1 MIPILRPR
9 LPSADRLA
17 PYLQKIDAARF
28 YTNFGPL
35 ALTLEERLAAHYGVA
50 TGNVVT
56 VANAT
61 LGLGLALAAQGATP
75 GTLCAMPAWTFVASP
90 HAAVI
95 AGLTPYFIDVDAKT
109 WALDPTVIDKAIV
122 RAPAQVGAVMPVAP
136 FGYPVNVGD
145 WDRFRE
151 RTKLPVV
158 IDAAAGFDSLV
169 AGATP
174 AVVSL
179 HATKVLGIGEGGF
192 IVSSDKALIADVRRR
207 SNFGLDP
214 NRQSVVQATNAKL
227 SEYHAAV
234 GHAALDHWYESRSEW
249 MAVAAAYRHRFG
261 YSNHVR
267 LQEGFG
273 EQWISGTCLV
283 QVSQAASLP
292 AQRAL
297 ATAAIETRDWWGKGA
312 HAHPATAK
320 FPRDLLAATAALSR
334 STFAVPFYRDL
345 AITEVNMI
353 ADILLAATGAK
364 QNMR

>member
-61 LGLGLALAAQGATP
+61 LGLSLALAAQGATP
-75 GTLCAMPAWTFVASP
+75 GSLCAMPAWTFVASP
-90 HAAVI
+90 HAAII

-174 AVVSL
+174 AVV
-179 HATKVLGIGEGGF
+179 E
-192 IVSSDKALIADVRRR
+192 SSRDQSARDRRR
-207 SNFGLDP
+207 GLHCQQRQGT
-214 NRQSVVQATNAKL
+214 NRRRPPSK
-227 SEYHAAV
+227 
-234 GHAALDHWYESRSEW
+234 
-249 MAVAAAYRHRFG
+249 
-261 YSNHVR
+261 
-267 LQEGFG
+267 
-273 EQWISGTCLV
+273 
-283 QVSQAASLP
+283 
-292 AQRAL
+292 
-297 ATAAIETRDWWGKGA
+297 
-312 HAHPATAK
+312 
-320 FPRDLLAATAALSR
+320 
-334 STFAVPFYRDL
+334 
-345 AITEVNMI
+345 
-353 ADILLAATGAK
+353 
-364 QNMR
+364 